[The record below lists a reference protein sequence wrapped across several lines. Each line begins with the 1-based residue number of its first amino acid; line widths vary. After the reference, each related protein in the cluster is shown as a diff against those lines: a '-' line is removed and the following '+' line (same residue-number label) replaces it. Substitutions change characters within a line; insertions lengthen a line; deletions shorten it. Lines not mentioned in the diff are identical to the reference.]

1 MKILFKIIEVFNI
14 IAVLF
19 LLAGAYGIA
28 ITGFLQI
35 MVALLFVV
43 VQPKNKLIYCYFG
56 LVAIFFLTWD
66 HSSMDWLFAL
76 PIFLVFFLTF
86 IIYRHK
92 KHLNHND
99 HKL

>member
-1 MKILFKIIEVFNI
+1 MKILFKTIEIVNI

-35 MVALLFVV
+35 ITALLFVFV
-43 VQPKNKLIYCYFG
+43 APRNKLIYCYFG
-56 LVAIFFLTWD
+56 LVVFFFLIWD
-66 HSSMDWLFAL
+66 YSSMDWLFAL

-86 IIYRHK
+86 IIYKHK
-92 KHLNHND
+92 KQL
-99 HKL
+99 KEK